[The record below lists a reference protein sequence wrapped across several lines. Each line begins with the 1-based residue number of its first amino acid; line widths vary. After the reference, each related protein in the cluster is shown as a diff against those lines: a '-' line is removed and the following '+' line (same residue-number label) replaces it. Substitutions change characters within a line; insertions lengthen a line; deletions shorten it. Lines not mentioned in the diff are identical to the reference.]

1 MIAQQALSILIVE
14 DNAGLA
20 ANFYD
25 YLEACGHNP
34 DAAPDGESALGLLA
48 IHHYDAIILDW
59 MMPRMDGVT
68 MLERLRK
75 ERQSRIPVIIVTSKD
90 QLEDK
95 IQGFMSGAD
104 DYVVKPVALA
114 ELEIRLR
121 VLVERSRSRVAEA
134 RVLEIADLCF
144 NLDTLAVTRAGQVIP
159 MTPVRRQLL
168 ERLMRS
174 SPNLVRREEL
184 ETLIWN
190 DRVPDHDVLRSHMH
204 MLRKAVDGE
213 APHKLIKT
221 IAGSGYRLSGGDE

>member
-1 MIAQQALSILIVE
+1 MVEKQALSILIVE

-25 YLEACGHNP
+25 YLEACGHEP

-48 IHHYDAIILDW
+48 INRYDAIVLDW

-75 ERQSRIPVIIVTSKD
+75 DRQSRIPVILVTARD
-90 QLEDK
+90 QVEDK
-95 IQGFMSGAD
+95 IQGFMTGAD

-121 VLVERSRSRVAEA
+121 VLVSRSRAAPDQA
-134 RVLEIADLCF
+134 RVLEVADLSF
-144 NLDTLAVTRAGQVIP
+144 NLDTLVVTRAGSAIP

-168 ERLMRS
+168 ELLMRR
-174 SPNLVRREEL
+174 SPNLVRRDEL
-184 ETLIWN
+184 EALIWN
-190 DRVPDHDVLRSHMH
+190 DRVPDHDVLRSHLH
-204 MLRKAVDGE
+204 MLRKAVDGGS
-213 APHKLIKT
+213 AHKLIKT
-221 IAGSGYRLSGGDE
+221 VAGSGYRLGADDA

>member
-1 MIAQQALSILIVE
+1 MEKQALSILIVE

-25 YLEACGHNP
+25 YLEACGHDP

-48 IHHYDAIILDW
+48 INHYDAIVLDW

-75 ERQSRIPVIIVTSKD
+75 DRQSRIPVILVTSKD

-95 IQGFMSGAD
+95 LQGFMTGAD

-121 VLVERSRSRVAEA
+121 VLVERSRGALPA
-134 RVLEIADLCF
+134 LRVLEVADLCF
-144 NLDTLAVTRAGQVIP
+144 NLDTLEVTRAGKRIP

-168 ERLMRS
+168 DLLMRK

-184 ETLIWN
+184 EALIWN

-213 APHKLIKT
+213 APHKLIRT
-221 IAGSGYRLSGGDE
+221 VAGSGYRLSADDA

>member
-48 IHHYDAIILDW
+48 INHYDAIVLDW

-75 ERQSRIPVIIVTSKD
+75 DRQSRIPVILVTSKD
-90 QLEDK
+90 QVEDK
-95 IQGFMSGAD
+95 IQGFMTGAD

-121 VLVERSRSRVAEA
+121 VLVERSRSTVAEV
-134 RVLEIADLCF
+134 RVLNVADLFF
-144 NLDTLAVTRAGQVIP
+144 NLDTLDVTRTGKIVP
-159 MTPVRRQLL
+159 MTPVRRLLL
-168 ERLMRS
+168 ELLMRR

-204 MLRKAVDGE
+204 MLRKSVDG
-213 APHKLIKT
+213 AAAHKLIKT
-221 IAGSGYRLSGGDE
+221 VAGSGYRMCAADE